1 MRKRIAIWA
10 FCGFAVAGVWVI
22 LSFLLPRGSYNFGR
36 SNLVAITAP
45 AALLGRSVGALLGRS
60 IAMKYYWFIALNA
73 AIYAAVGL
81 GAELSR
87 KHER

>member
-1 MRKRIAIWA
+1 MKKRIAIWA
-10 FCGFAVAGVWVI
+10 LCGFAVAGAWVI

-45 AALLGRSVGALLGRS
+45 AALLGRSMGSVLGRS
-60 IAMKYYWFIALNA
+60 IAMKYYTFIALNA
-73 AIYAAVGL
+73 AIYAIFGL
-81 GAELSR
+81 GAELFR